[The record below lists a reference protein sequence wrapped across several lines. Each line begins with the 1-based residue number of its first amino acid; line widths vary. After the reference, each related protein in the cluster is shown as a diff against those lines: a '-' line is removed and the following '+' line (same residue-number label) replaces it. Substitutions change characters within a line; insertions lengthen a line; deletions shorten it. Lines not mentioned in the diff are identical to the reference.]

1 MNLQTLQFSNLNPTI
16 FSSNSKFKSSSCN
29 IWKRV
34 SESSIVMKNNGRLS
48 RIRCG
53 GGGGDGEKEDK
64 FYMRKAVELAKTAI
78 GCTSPNPMVGCVL
91 VKNGEI
97 IGQGFHPKAG
107 QPHAEV
113 FALREAGDKAENA
126 TAYVSLEPCNHF
138 GRTPPCSEA
147 LIRAK
152 VNRVVVGMV
161 DPNPI
166 VASRGVEKLRDAG
179 IDVTVAVEEELCK
192 NLNEAYIH
200 RMLTGKPFVT
210 LRYSLSVNGKILD
223 KVGLAAKEPGGYYSQ
238 LLQAY
243 DGVILSSGS
252 LTRDFTFPTSQE
264 PQAKQPLRIIVART
278 TDSPLQ
284 IPILTNDAAN
294 QVIIF
299 AENDTVVNPETTS
312 QGVETV
318 VMDKVNLN
326 AILDYCASRGLCSV
340 LVDYIGDYKDLEE
353 LVEEGLEQ
361 GLVQKVVMEVLPVW
375 EGRKESE
382 ILTTKKLEREVR
394 KLKKLQST
402 ISNESV
408 LVEGYF

>member
-1 MNLQTLQFSNLNPTI
+1 MNLQTFQFSNLNPTV
-16 FSSNSKFKSSSCN
+16 FPSNANFKSRYCN
-29 IWKRV
+29 FQKRV
-34 SESSIVMKNNGRLS
+34 SESSIVMKKKGGLS

-53 GGGGDGEKEDK
+53 SGEGEKDDR

-78 GCTSPNPMVGCVL
+78 GCTSPNPMVGCVI

-113 FALREAGDKAENA
+113 FALRDAGDMAENA

-166 VASRGVEKLRDAG
+166 VASRGVEKLRNAG
-179 IDVTVAVEEELCK
+179 IDVTVGVEEELCK

-210 LRYSLSVNGKILD
+210 LRYSQSVNGQILD
-223 KVGLAAKEPGGYYSQ
+223 NVGLAAKEPGGYYSQ

-243 DGVILSSGS
+243 DGIILSIGS
-252 LTRDFTFPTSQE
+252 LTADSTFPISQE
-264 PQAKQPLRIIVART
+264 PQAKQPLQIIVARNTNSPVRIPVLT
-278 TDSPLQ
+278 TD
-284 IPILTNDAAN
+284 AAT

-299 AENDTVVNPETTS
+299 AETDTVVNPETTN

-326 AILDYCASRGLCSV
+326 AILDHCASRGLCSV
-340 LVDYIGDYKDLEE
+340 LVDFVGDCKDLEE
-353 LVEEGLEQ
+353 LVDEGLEQ
-361 GLVQKVVMEVLPVW
+361 GLVQKLVMEVLPVW
-375 EGRKESE
+375 DGRKESE
-382 ILTTKKLEREVR
+382 IRATKILARKVR
-394 KLKKLQST
+394 KLKKLQSR
-402 ISNESV
+402 ILNESV